1 MTKKEIL
8 EAFAHNALGLNQ
20 QAEAQGDKDLLILAH
35 ANLIALTAIENGHQE
50 YLLACFAAF
59 VEAVRVMDE
68 RQVEDAVQDLLK
80 QVGINPS

>member
-8 EAFAHNALGLNQ
+8 EAFGHNALGLIL
-20 QAEAQGDKDLLILAH
+20 QAEAQEDKDLLVLAH
-35 ANLIALTAIENGHQE
+35 ANLIALTAIENGDQE

-59 VEAVRVMDE
+59 VEAVRVMEE